1 MTDKDLDG
9 RLVFA
14 EKQDFYR
21 EQVGLLQVVG
31 SRCILSDPDGNSV
44 QFPVGH
50 RKMRE
55 ATVAETVH
63 CFFTEIFPEL
73 KDKEHELVTTDQAI
87 QKIVEAAIGIFKQ
100 NQRKRYAG

>member
-55 ATVAETVH
+55 ATVEEAVH

-73 KDKEHELVTTDQAI
+73 RGKEQELVTTDQAKM
-87 QKIVEAAIGIFKQ
+87 KIVEATIGIFKQ